1 MGADFVKLFL
11 AKSVPILYLVVMRE
25 CPANAAAADIHHQ
38 PVTVTQ

>member
-11 AKSVPILYLVVMRE
+11 AKSAPILYLVMRE
-25 CPANAAAADIHHQ
+25 CPANAAAADIHLQ